1 MPSVRRVDCVRAF
14 VLCGLRWCLRGNPL
28 SRSSSPCLFPFPGC
42 AVLSIWARGFPGQN
56 AREGRIIIL
65 TTHFMDEAD
74 LLGDRIV
81 IMSEGK
87 VECAGSSLFLKSR
100 YGVGYQ
106 LTIERTLVRSGG
118 GLRMSCSECFWEPSR
133 WLFLVGAK
141 AYSLFPTA

>member
-1 MPSVRRVDCVRAF
+1 MP
-14 VLCGLRWCLRGNPL
+14 
-28 SRSSSPCLFPFPGC
+28 
-42 AVLSIWARGFPGQN
+42 QN

-106 LTIERTLVRSGG
+106 LTMEKHLVRPA
-118 GLRMSCSECFWEPSR
+118 R
-133 WLFLVGAK
+133 GA
-141 AYSLFPTA
+141 A